1 MRQLRPIVF
10 QLSSMVCLSVHLSVT
25 VVSPAKTA
33 QPIEMQPESLTPF
46 GLRTRV
52 AKGTMYLMVQI
63 PHGKGQFWGG
73 GGAAHCIVWEHSA
86 VNCAKMAELI
96 EMPFG
101 FRIRVGPRKH
111 VLGGVHTGATWR
123 IQFNRL
129 CGGYAAFLSNY
140 FGHLLYYLSNSLSI
154 MIVMW

>member
-52 AKGTMYLMVQI
+52 AKGTMYLMGPDPPWQGAVLR
-63 PHGKGQFWGG
+63 GRRGG
-73 GGAAHCIVWEHSA
+73 PLYSMG
-86 VNCAKMAELI
+86 
-96 EMPFG
+96 
-101 FRIRVGPRKH
+101 
-111 VLGGVHTGATWR
+111 T
-123 IQFNRL
+123 L
-129 CGGYAAFLSNY
+129 CGELCKNG
-140 FGHLLYYLSNSLSI
+140 
-154 MIVMW
+154 